1 MISVYKG
8 VAHPWLCD
16 VMGHMTT
23 RHYVA
28 MFDDGSYHFLNE
40 AFGWKPED
48 ASAPGWADV
57 KQVIEYND
65 EVAAGSLLEVKGR
78 IARVG
83 GKSITIQ
90 YEMHNITKGTVAATL
105 ETTSV
110 YFDLTERKAV
120 AIPDDLKAQAE
131 QFM

>member
-1 MISVYKG
+1 MISIYKG

-23 RHYVA
+23 RHYIA

-40 AFGWKPED
+40 VFGWKPED
-48 ASAPGWADV
+48 ASAPGWVDV

-65 EVAAGSLLEVKGR
+65 EIAAGSLLEIKGK
-78 IARVG
+78 IVRVG
-83 GKSITIQ
+83 GKSITVQ
-90 YEMHNITKGTVAATL
+90 YEMHNFAKGTVAATL

-120 AIPDDLKAQAE
+120 AIPDDLKARAE
-131 QFM
+131 QFK

>member
-28 MFDDGSYHFLNE
+28 MFDDASYHFLNE
-40 AFGWKPED
+40 AFGWRPD
-48 ASAPGWADV
+48 DSSAPGWADV

-65 EVAAGSLLEVKGR
+65 EVAAGSLLEVKGK
-78 IARVG
+78 IARIG

-90 YEMHNITKGTVAATL
+90 YEMFNITKGTVAATL

-110 YFDLTERKAV
+110 YFDLTGRKAV
-120 AIPDDLKAQAE
+120 TIPDELKARAE
-131 QFM
+131 KLM